1 MRAFRTAMLGLCLA
15 LAGCAAAMPGY
26 VPPSKTRD
34 RMLAHTQTGGG
45 FDPDGTYRLTD
56 QEQKLDCK
64 SLTGSISVKI
74 LQMREAGSRARPSAI
89 SSKTQSVIRPIKGG
103 TTYGEDLD
111 RDLAQDRARLESL
124 NTQLGAKGCRT
135 FDIEKELAPGN
146 TAPPTPVGEA
156 KGKAKG

>member
-1 MRAFRTAMLGLCLA
+1 MRALRHTVLGLCLA

-34 RMLAHTQTGGG
+34 RMLAARQTGGG
-45 FDPDGTYRLTD
+45 FEDDGTYRLTD

-64 SLTGSISVKI
+64 HLNGSITVKI
-74 LQMREAGSRARPSAI
+74 LQMREAGGRAAPTALA
-89 SSKTQSVIRPIKGG
+89 KTAQKVVRPIKGG

-111 RDLAQDRARLESL
+111 EDLRRDRARLATL
-124 NTQLGAKGCRT
+124 NSQLAAKGCKS

-146 TAPPTPVGEA
+146 TATPTPTIEN
-156 KGKAKG
+156 KGKG